1 MTLKC
6 TTNVFQTIIIII
18 IIIIIISSSINIIT
32 IIDINIIIIIFCG
45 DIFPKKYTIITWD
58 KRFG

>member
-18 IIIIIISSSINIIT
+18 IIISSSSINIIT